1 MPPGIRL
8 APLLQDQHLT
18 VLSAAPYQALREAL
32 ALNTFQRLDGVPWP
46 TALLTADVARGAAQL
61 RPLLL
66 DTQPDLPPEER
77 AAWAERLWQ
86 QRETLSDLD
95 ADALDAL
102 SALWLY
108 QARTP
113 QEDAVADVDE
123 LLALRG
129 LHTKRGGQGR
139 RGGYR
144 PAQRNAMLEAL
155 AHVQHLW
162 LDMSALEVYDTSR
175 TDKRRRPPTR

>member
-1 MPPGIRL
+1 MPWVRL

-86 QRETLSDLD
+86 QREALSDLD

-113 QEDAVADVDE
+113 QEDALAEVDE

-129 LHTKRGGQGR
+129 CMPSAMDTVAAG
-139 RGGYR
+139 
-144 PAQRNAMLEAL
+144 AMNRNSGPRCSRLS
-155 AHVQHLW
+155 H
-162 LDMSALEVYDTSR
+162 TSR
-175 TDKRRRPPTR
+175 TSGWI